1 MNLLKT
7 FNAESIF
14 FNAFFIKSCQHC
26 FFKRPFY
33 RMGRVHISAL
43 GFRFLGFDILHG
55 WSLGLSPIPVINL
68 IFVIYYWNGMT
79 SIAVINHKYEI
90 YYQNGGQKNC
100 LGRVGQ
106 NGHGLGFGPTH
117 PYLFTKYFISKV

>member
-43 GFRFLGFDILHG
+43 GFRFLGFEILLG
-55 WSLGLSPIPVINL
+55 WGLGLSPIPVINL
-68 IFVIYYWNGMT
+68 IFVIYYRNGM
-79 SIAVINHKYEI
+79 SPIAVINHKYEI
-90 YYQNGGQKNC
+90 YYWNGDISTSSHNLSLFLNIQTKLRPKLQKM
-100 LGRVGQ
+100 
-106 NGHGLGFGPTH
+106 
-117 PYLFTKYFISKV
+117 